1 MGAQVYYAANPPTT
15 GDFEVSIFLT
25 ETSTRHSILRK
36 EKRVKGET
44 TPRMGS
50 TEGKMTGTHD
60 APFEIG
66 EGVVVREED
75 EEEEEGLFVSSIP
88 ETRRGDPTPTSPT
101 SPTTSTPQ
109 RAKRKR
115 TVMGGDEDADTDTD
129 TDAKKKM
136 ALDTIYD
143 GFSIYGRIL
152 CLVVKRLGVVKGQ
165 GREGQGQ
172 GHGQGK
178 ARMEEW
184 IASTQVGGMDD

>member
-1 MGAQVYYAANPPTT
+1 
-15 GDFEVSIFLT
+15 
-25 ETSTRHSILRK
+25 
-36 EKRVKGET
+36 
-44 TPRMGS
+44 
-50 TEGKMTGTHD
+50 
-60 APFEIG
+60 
-66 EGVVVREED
+66 
-75 EEEEEGLFVSSIP
+75 
-88 ETRRGDPTPTSPT
+88 
-101 SPTTSTPQ
+101 
-109 RAKRKR
+109 
-115 TVMGGDEDADTDTD
+115 MGGDEDADTDTD